1 MSVKPILI
9 NQICSLNHVDTNIKD
24 LKNGKFEITY
34 NFSYIDFRKQFA

>member
-1 MSVKPILI
+1 MFIES
-9 NQICSLNHVDTNIKD
+9 CNIKD